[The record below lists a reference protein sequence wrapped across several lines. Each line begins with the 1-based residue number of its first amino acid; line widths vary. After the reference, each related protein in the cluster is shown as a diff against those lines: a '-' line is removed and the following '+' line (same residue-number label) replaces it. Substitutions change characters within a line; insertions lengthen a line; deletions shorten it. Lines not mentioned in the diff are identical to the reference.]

1 MPILS
6 PWSLSPQSLGLVRG
20 HITGAVGGLGS
31 QTQVPLTERL
41 LGPPPRT
48 SFYGP
53 SFISL
58 KRRSRHLAAHP
69 RLAGAQGG
77 FPPRG
82 AEAAGRQWVRAPRP
96 SGPNVPRA
104 PSAAAGL
111 SPGLRRPRLAA
122 PARPPS
128 ARLRVRLPARPPEPA
143 RGRRGA
149 GRGGRAGA
157 RGAGGGPGRGLRRG
171 RAASIKAAAGWR
183 LERAGRAR
191 RGAPEPAAGA
201 RTAGLSATLSPSQR
215 PPAGGR
221 PVSTP
226 ALRSWSPGAAASR
239 RGKGAAGAAPR
250 RGGQDGVRGLRPSQ
264 GKRRRPG
271 LCLSSLGCAVR
282 LCRSVHVGL
291 WAQRLSLAPVRF
303 PRDSGVFGGRQ
314 VLGRRGPE
322 RVLPCRGSARVRT
335 ARAARPAQGQAEES
349 GGQGPTRAAHQSV
362 GVSPAAG
369 RRPSARARRGGLPSG
384 RPSASLPAHSGPG
397 LGTRRELARGLGA
410 ATAYQM
416 ARAPLL
422 MFRLRVQASPL
433 EGSLVVPGKGRRLHE
448 GST

>member
-1 MPILS
+1 MQ
-6 PWSLSPQSLGLVRG
+6 W
-20 HITGAVGGLGS
+20 GARVAN
-31 QTQVPLTERL
+31 P
-41 LGPPPRT
+41 GP
-48 SFYGP
+48 FDG
-53 SFISL
+53 
-58 KRRSRHLAAHP
+58 
-69 RLAGAQGG
+69 
-77 FPPRG
+77 
-82 AEAAGRQWVRAPRP
+82 
-96 SGPNVPRA
+96 
-104 PSAAAGL
+104 AAARSPSQDLLLRPLFYKFKEKIPTL
-111 SPGLRRPRLAA
+111 SS
-122 PARPPS
+122 PPS
-128 ARLRVRLPARPPEPA
+128 S
-143 RGRRGA
+143 RRGA
-149 GRGGRAGA
+149 GRFSSPGGGSRWTPVGSCPASLRPQRAPGALRSRGAESRAPAPPPGGSGAAPERPAPCAPPGAAARARPGPPGRGA
-157 RGAGGGPGRGLRRG
+157 RGAGRGPGRGLRRG